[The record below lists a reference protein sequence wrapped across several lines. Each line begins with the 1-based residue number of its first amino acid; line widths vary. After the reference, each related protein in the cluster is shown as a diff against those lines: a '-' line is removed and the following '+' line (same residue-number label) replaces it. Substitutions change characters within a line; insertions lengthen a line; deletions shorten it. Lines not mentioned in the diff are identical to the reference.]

1 MFFRTCH
8 ETLKGAL
15 VILVKLRAWCD
26 CENDI
31 LADPFRCPKN
41 TPPDRQTRQARS
53 PTLWSLCYRSLAFK
67 GFCLLILSLC
77 PGWEG
82 LGFGLGCSGVFLQA
96 LNSKQLFFSHL
107 SCETQT
113 SPALQKHLFR
123 LSKIVI
129 FPRCSYETQ
138 RSPALQKKT
147 FFRLYV
153 FFALLLWNS
162 DKPGFAKK
170 QLFRP

>member
-1 MFFRTCH
+1 MFQVPKSIHIWILRELEAVQAWANKTTFRS
-8 ETLKGAL
+8 LKHCASA
-15 VILVKLRAWCD
+15 K
-26 CENDI
+26 
-31 LADPFRCPKN
+31 PKFSSSYWGM
-41 TPPDRQTRQARS
+41 QYFRS
-53 PTLWSLCYRSLAFK
+53 PSLSTYRFCVGWKQSKHVRKKQFFGAAF
-67 GFCLLILSLC
+67 
-77 PGWEG
+77 
-82 LGFGLGCSGVFLQA
+82 FLQA

-123 LSKIVI
+123 LSKTVI

-138 RSPALQKKT
+138 RSPALQKNI
-147 FFRLYV
+147 FQALC

-162 DKPGFAKK
+162 NKPGFAKK